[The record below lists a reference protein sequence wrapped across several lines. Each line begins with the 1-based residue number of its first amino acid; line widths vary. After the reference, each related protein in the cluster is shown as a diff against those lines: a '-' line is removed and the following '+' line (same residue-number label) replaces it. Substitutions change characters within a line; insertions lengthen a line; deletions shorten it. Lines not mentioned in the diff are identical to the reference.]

1 MTSGLVD
8 ASFSLPEWQAV
19 KMIFFCTPFSFRNIG
34 KPQVA
39 FVIAALF
46 VFLSWVKEQDLV
58 VVIIYKR
65 TVSVVTAETRLP
77 RNEKVNKSKKPISF
91 ISKKKNISAHA
102 SHFLVNFFP
111 RFLVFT
117 K

>member
-19 KMIFFCTPFSFRNIG
+19 KMIFFAPCSPFRNIG

-65 TVSVVTAETRLP
+65 TVSVVTAENRLP

-91 ISKKKNISAHA
+91 ISKKKKTSLHM
-102 SHFLVNFFP
+102 HHTFW
-111 RFLVFT
+111 
-117 K
+117 

>member
-1 MTSGLVD
+1 M
-8 ASFSLPEWQAV
+8 ASC
-19 KMIFFCTPFSFRNIG
+19 KNDFFCTLFSFRNIG

-65 TVSVVTAETRLP
+65 TVSVVTAENRLP

-91 ISKKKNISAHA
+91 MSKKKKHLCTCITLFGKLLS
-102 SHFLVNFFP
+102 SFLGFHQM
-111 RFLVFT
+111 T
-117 K
+117 